1 MEILRQG
8 ARGLGLSLTPRHLE
22 QFETYY
28 RELTVW
34 NARFN
39 LTAITGYQ
47 EVQRRHF
54 VDSLYCLLAFPQQ
67 GLGDTIPDT
76 VPVQRGGLGLRCVDI
91 GTGAGFPGLPLKILL
106 PDMRLTLI
114 ESVGKKVTFL
124 QYIVRELG
132 LSGVEIIQG
141 RAEEVA
147 HQETHREAYD
157 IVLARAVAHLAVLAE
172 YCLPF
177 CRLGGR
183 MIAPKGEDAVA
194 ETEEAQGAIGLLGGR
209 VVAVKPLTM
218 DEWMSDHYLV
228 VIDKATA
235 TPERYPRRTGIPAK
249 RPLTDPE
256 V

>member
-1 MEILRQG
+1 MEILREG
-8 ARGLGLSLTPRHLE
+8 ARLLGLSLGPQQLAK
-22 QFETYY
+22 FETYY
-28 RELTVW
+28 RELTAW

-54 VDSLYCLLAFPQQ
+54 LDSLCCVLAFPQE
-67 GLGDTIPDT
+67 GTAETIPDT
-76 VPVQRGGLGLRCVDI
+76 VPIQRGGLGLRCLDV

-106 PDMRLTLI
+106 PDMRLTLL

-124 QYIVRELG
+124 QHMVRTLQ

-147 HQETHREAYD
+147 HQPEHRECYD
-157 IVLARAVAHLAVLAE
+157 VVLARAVAHLSVLSE

-183 MIAPKGEDAVA
+183 LIAPKGEGAKQEVQ
-194 ETEEAQGAIGLLGGR
+194 EAQGALTILGGR
-209 VVAVKPLTM
+209 LVSVKRLMLPDLGGN
-218 DEWMSDHYLV
+218 EHYLV
-228 VIDKATA
+228 VVDKVSR
-235 TPERYPRRTGIPAK
+235 TPERYPRRTGLPAK
-249 RPLTDPE
+249 RPLTGE
-256 V
+256 